1 MIKLIK
7 TEGKVVAKGQERRE
21 NGELLFNGCRV
32 SVMRNEKVQDFLY
45 SSVYTVNNMVMNT
58 YKLLKEIYIMWFLY
72 NKKANMA

>member
-45 SSVYTVNNMVMNT
+45 RSVYTVNNMVMNT